1 MSRNSLGVL
10 TLDLVVKAG
19 SFTQGMN
26 AAERQANKNLTAIEK
41 RAHKFGQTLGVGLK
55 TAGVAAFGAM
65 AAGLG
70 IYIKNTI
77 EAEKVQAQLASRIKD
92 TGGAAGR
99 TLAQLNAQ
107 ADKLQG
113 MTIFDDEAIGGVQ
126 AMLLTFKQIQ
136 GVNFDDA
143 TGAVLDL
150 ATAMGTDA
158 NAAALQLGKALNDP
172 IKGVAALGKAGV
184 QFSTDQKAMI
194 KSLVETGDIAG
205 AQRVILKELEGQMG
219 TAAEAA
225 RNTLGGA
232 LKALQNSFNNLLEGD
247 SGDAGVKGT
256 RQAIEDLNTTLN
268 DPGVKQGFDTLIQGA
283 VTGVAAL
290 ARFASTAASVTK
302 FLAEEVAARVH
313 GPALDDI
320 VRIEDRIGR
329 LKTTMDAVKK
339 QGFGNFAIGNAS
351 ELVPKDF
358 SSTKDAV
365 LKRLQGELDK
375 EQNKLKLG
383 VELSSSSMAAA
394 AKIATDAAMG
404 IKPPT
409 IDTATPSPPGGR
421 TRVSGGKSDAAKQA
435 EDAEKALRAAAEA
448 QAAWHSR
455 ILDMSADLEGPTA
468 QVMRDYD
475 KSMEE
480 LTGQFNEGKVR
491 LDDYA
496 KAQDLLAEIRDKDL
510 QAIKDQVTPLQ
521 EVNAAI
527 AEQMRLVGMS
537 ADDQEVWNNLKY
549 AGADADEAQ
558 RQQII
563 ESTKALQD
571 YREAMGDEIEA
582 MDAIRDGSKNFL
594 KDLLGGTKSWKDS
607 FLDALD
613 DIQARFLDLIAQNFA
628 DQLFGKQGDPAGESS
643 GGWINAILG
652 LFSNSGWGG
661 MSASD
666 FGAAGYAAG
675 GNTKPW
681 SVSEVNERGFEMA
694 SVGGK
699 DYLLTGA
706 QSVAITP
713 NHKLGGGRGIV
724 NNNTFHLAAPTDHR
738 TQDQIAQKIAQTQ
751 RMAEMRNR

>member
-1 MSRNSLGVL
+1 MSRNSIGVL

-26 AAERQANKNLTAIEK
+26 AAERQANKSLTAIEK
-41 RAHKFGQTLGVGLK
+41 RAFKFGQSLGMGLK
-55 TAGVAAFGAM
+55 TAGTAAFGAM
-65 AAGLG
+65 AVGLG
-70 IYIKNTI
+70 IYVKNTI

-92 TGGAAGR
+92 TGSAAGR

-184 QFSTDQKAMI
+184 QFSADQKAMI

-232 LKALQNSFNNLLEGD
+232 LEGLKNSFNNLLEGD
-247 SGDAGVKGT
+247 SGSDGLLAATNAVN
-256 RQAIEDLNTTLN
+256 DLSGAMN
-268 DPGVKQGFDTLIQGA
+268 DPDVKQGVDNIVGGIASIVAECVQGIGALQRLSENVDTIFDISGKVASGAPLTDFNDRELQVRLANLSTQKSKAKASGNTAEVDRLQKLI
-283 VTGVAAL
+283 
-290 ARFASTAASVTK
+290 TAAIREGT
-302 FLAEEVAARVH
+302 R
-313 GPALDDI
+313 
-320 VRIEDRIGR
+320 R
-329 LKTTMDAVKK
+329 
-339 QGFGNFAIGNAS
+339 N
-351 ELVPKDF
+351 
-358 SSTKDAV
+358 
-365 LKRLQGELDK
+365 
-375 EQNKLKLG
+375 
-383 VELSSSSMAAA
+383 
-394 AKIATDAAMG
+394 IATLFEG
-404 IKPPT
+404 V
-409 IDTATPSPPGGR
+409 TATVGGGR
-421 TRVSGGKSDAAKQA
+421 ELAHAGGATTATGSRTSKPGKSDAARQA
-435 EDAEKALRAAAEA
+435 DEAGKALREAAEA

-455 ILDMSADLEGPTA
+455 ILDMSADLAGPTA

-475 KSMEE
+475 KSMAE
-480 LTGQFNEGKVR
+480 LTAEFNGGEVA
-491 LDDYA
+491 LSDYA
-496 KAQDLLAEIRDKDL
+496 TAQDLLAQRRDKDL

-537 ADDQEVWNNLKY
+537 ADDQEIWNNLKY

-613 DIQARFLDLIAQNFA
+613 SIQDKFLDMIAQNFS
-628 DQLFGKQGDPAGESS
+628 DQLFGKQGDPAGGSS
-643 GGWINAILG
+643 GGWFGALMSAFG
-652 LFSNSGWGG
+652 GGGGSSDAGSLMDLFS
-661 MSASD
+661 
-666 FGAAGYAAG
+666 GAWGYAG
-675 GNTKPW
+675 GGKTRPW

-713 NHKLGGGRGIV
+713 NHKLGGGRGLNQT
-724 NNNTFHLAAPTDHR
+724 NNFVIQGAIDR
-738 TQDQIAQKIAQTQ
+738 RSQDQIAREVAMKTNSA
-751 RMAEMRNR
+751 MRRYA